1 MKKTFFAAVFSLC
14 AVCLSGAELAVN
26 FKADLAQTAPMAD
39 RVKNWVRNGNSK
51 RPHIGT
57 GEVTEENGVA
67 CFKIETTKINTEFY
81 CLKRFSAKAGQTLE
95 FEVTA
100 EGTGR
105 LLLSC
110 YSYEASKKFFSP
122 GRNLNGIKLV
132 KDKKVYKSSIKL
144 VDGKQGQKLAYIL
157 LAVGAGPKSNITIYD
172 IKARIT
178 DQK

>member
-1 MKKTFFAAVFSLC
+1 MKKTYFAVIC
-14 AVCLSGAELAVN
+14 ALFTVCLFGAELAVN
-26 FKADLAQTAPMAD
+26 FKADLAKTAPMAD
-39 RVKNWVRNGNSK
+39 RVKNWVRNGSSK
-51 RPHIGT
+51 VPHIGT

-81 CLKRFSAKAGQTLE
+81 CLKPFNAKAGQTLE

-100 EGTGR
+100 AGKGY

-122 GRNLNGIKLV
+122 GNRLKVIKLA

-144 VDGKQGQKLAYIL
+144 ADGKKGQKLAYIL
-157 LAVGAGPKSNITIYD
+157 LSAGAGAKSNITIYD

-178 DQK
+178 D